1 MKEYFEEK
9 ERRGLPGG
17 PNEMFTYVTGVFSS
31 NAPMS
36 DIFQAPSDIEGDGMF
51 AGRSFKQGELIGL
64 AHKGGQPVTQLGKMH
79 NHNEE
84 SPTMMSK
91 KVGDQRFVYAL
102 KDLKEGEELTTNYRM
117 QPELEQP
124 EQFQQGGTITQAPSM
139 LDNFKSDI
147 RSFVRYPFATIKEKF
162 NTGNVPYNFDKGIDA
177 GQVEKDSFTSAIDF
191 FNPINAAY
199 KSADSLDSGDYS
211 NAALNALSIIPFAK
225 PLKAIKGVTP
235 LQAKLAAK
243 TINKGSKASQLQDGG
258 DPERSKGINDIDY
271 SKYNV
276 RVIQYPYGSKKFS
289 PGHIEAVLINTDTGD
304 QVNVIPGTKLVG
316 RVNRWST
323 GSGNKRVSERDY
335 KGKDDV
341 RVLDLDLSDDEIKG
355 FINQAQLFEGT
366 ERSSIHDDVRLR
378 PEKLPISLE
387 DESIYNYDFLDSNC
401 ATGVCLALGMDPNSP
416 ENSRGGI
423 TDPNFVMDN
432 ILENYSDKIVPGSV
446 KGKRTSRFEGL
457 TKLVKEEAKVDLN
470 ATTINL
476 LTNYLDGLDRD
487 EINDVV
493 ETVLHNPTAIEAI
506 KDKGIGDI
514 TEKTLKDLD
523 TVISGFLPFGDNPSE
538 HRQNKAAKRLRQV
551 GSDAKEIYNILP
563 DGTIP
568 AALKTVIY
576 ERDKWAPELLD
587 MAKDKANRFAIEKL
601 GIDVPNIDIS
611 MEGIKNI
618 PNYWKDKL
626 GFQEGGDVN
635 AIQRSNPKTSFL
647 SDLEKLINASLD
659 NVNDRAQAFAENPG
673 EENSIDNMRHAA
685 GGRYAAEAIQ
695 QKVKDIPYVG
705 GLLDSV
711 GVDKAAGF
719 IGSNLLGVGHELRTI
734 FGGDERPFLAKL
746 LEMGEDTFNNYVG
759 SIVGSLNI
767 DDSKKDEV
775 IKYLSYN
782 NLLPDGY
789 VRTKQ
794 GETEG
799 LSENVYFKDKDG
811 NVKGPEYKKGGSVS
825 WQWKGKTYSGT
836 LIPSMENEKNRYA
849 RTENGKIK
857 TLPKGQDG
865 GSMSNPHAIYK
876 HYINGNF
883 KTKQEEIIGQKVYD
897 KLNRV
902 YYRDAKAMNMS
913 PANYIMTYVAGN
925 S

>member
-31 NAPMS
+31 DAPMS

-64 AHKGGQPVTQLGKMH
+64 AHKGGQPATQLGKMH

-84 SPTMMSK
+84 SPTMISK
-91 KVGDQRFVYAL
+91 KIGDQRFVYAL

-124 EQFQQGGTITQAPSM
+124 EQFQQGGTISQAPSTF
-139 LDNFKSDI
+139 DNIKSDL

-211 NAALNALSIIPFAK
+211 NAAINALSIIPFAK

-235 LQAKLAAK
+235 IQAKLAAK
-243 TINKGSKASQLQDGG
+243 AINKGSKASQLQEGG
-258 DPERSKGINDIDY
+258 EKVVDITLDQI
-271 SKYNV
+271 KEKLF
-276 RVIQYPYGSKKFS
+276 Q
-289 PGHIEAVLINTDTGD
+289 TGE
-304 QVNVIPGTKLVG
+304 N
-316 RVNRWST
+316 
-323 GSGNKRVSERDY
+323 SGNPGFY
-335 KGKDDV
+335 NNKD
-341 RVLDLDLSDDEIKG
+341 
-355 FINQAQLFEGT
+355 INKAQIVEMPTEDSPFVIFNFGEGG
-366 ERSSIHDDVRLR
+366 
-378 PEKLPISLE
+378 
-387 DESIYNYDFLDSNC
+387 NYFWPVDWF
-401 ATGVCLALGMDPNSP
+401 
-416 ENSRGGI
+416 
-423 TDPNFVMDN
+423 
-432 ILENYSDKIVPGSV
+432 
-446 KGKRTSRFEGL
+446 RTSRIK
-457 TKLVKEEAKVDLN
+457 TKPVSS
-470 ATTINL
+470 
-476 LTNYLDGLDRD
+476 LDSSG
-487 EINDVV
+487 IMPMDV
-493 ETVLHNPTAIEAI
+493 ADSIEASQI
-506 KDKGIGDI
+506 NVPRIPTSYEAI
-514 TEKTLKDLD
+514 
-523 TVISGFLPFGDNPSE
+523 ISPDENMANPSP
-538 HRQNKAAKRLRQV
+538 
-551 GSDAKEIYNILP
+551 SWMSKEIKVEG
-563 DGTIP
+563 DE
-568 AALKTVIY
+568 KRM
-576 ERDKWAPELLD
+576 EELLKMYGD
-587 MAKDKANRFAIEKL
+587 SRSR
-601 GIDVPNIDIS
+601 DIQINP
-611 MEGIKNI
+611 MYK
-618 PNYWKDKL
+618 
-626 GFQEGGDVN
+626 QEGGGV
-635 AIQRSNPKTSFL
+635 PETSFL
-647 SDLEKLINASLD
+647 YDIEKVINASLGS
-659 NVNDRAQAFAENPG
+659 VNDRAQAFAENPG

-695 QKVKDIPYVG
+695 QKVRDLPYVG

-734 FGGDERPFLAKL
+734 LGGDERPFLAKL
-746 LEMGEDTFNNYVG
+746 QEMGEDTFNNYVG
-759 SIVGSLNI
+759 SIVGSLDI

-794 GETEG
+794 GEIEG
-799 LSENVYFKDKDG
+799 LSENVYFKDEPD
-811 NVKGPEYKKGGSVS
+811 VPALSAADFKKGGSVS
-825 WQWKGKTYSGT
+825 WKWKGKSYSGT

-849 RTENGKIK
+849 RTKNGKIK
-857 TLPKGQDG
+857 TLPKAQDG
-865 GSMSNPHAIYK
+865 GSTSNPHTIYK
-876 HYINGNF
+876 HYINGNY
-883 KTKQEEIIGQKVYD
+883 KTKQEEIVGQKVYD